1 MKYLVELNGRRVEV
15 ELVGGAVLVDGERLD
30 ASLREVP
37 GTPMHLLALGD
48 EIHAAVARR
57 TGGRGRYSIS
67 VGGWKFDVEAL
78 DERRRA
84 IQDMAREAA
93 AAAGPVPLVA
103 PMPGMIVRVNV
114 EVGAIVEAGQGLVV
128 MEAMKMEN
136 ELRATSP
143 GTVARVLVQAGQA
156 VEKGSA
162 LVEFEG

>member
-1 MKYLVELNGRRVEV
+1 MKYLVEVNGRRVEV
-15 ELVGGAVLVDGERLD
+15 ELAEGGVLVDGERMD
-30 ASLREVP
+30 ASLRELP
-37 GTPMHLLALGD
+37 GTPVHLLSLGD
-48 EIHAAVARR
+48 EIHAAAVRR
-57 TGGRGRYSIS
+57 SGGRGCYTIS

-84 IQDMAREAA
+84 IQDLAREAA

-114 EVGAIVEAGQGLVV
+114 EVGSTVEAGQGLVV

-136 ELRATSP
+136 ELRATSQ
-143 GTVARVLVQAGQA
+143 GVVARVLVEAGQA
-156 VEKGSA
+156 VEKGVA